1 MELIDYTLGGILEKW
16 VREQPDHEFMIYP
29 DRGLRF
35 SYKEFDERVDIFAKG
50 LLAIGVR
57 KGSKVGV
64 WAKNVPDW
72 MTLMFATAKI
82 GAVLVTVNTNYKAAE
97 LEYIMKNADIH
108 TMCMVNGYRDS
119 DYVQILYDLVPELKT
134 LPRGHLH
141 SERFPELR
149 NVVYIGQEKQR
160 GMYNTSELMTLGS
173 LTDDAMLSEAKAQV
187 GCHDEINMQYTSGTT
202 GFPKGV
208 MLTSHNILNNGQTI
222 GDCMHFTPADRL
234 LICVPLFHCF
244 GCVLGVC
251 SVITHGSTMVMVED
265 FDPLKVLASVHRERC
280 TALHGVPTMFIAEL
294 NQMARETLD
303 REFMIDFL
311 QDIAH
316 ALQYSSQQA
325 AKSQQ
330 AAVDTLRSAL
340 KVYQQKPL
348 NEGECKEALHKSA
361 AAVEAAIDKLQLDK
375 DNQAYVYRSG
385 AQSYIDRYARSKTHN
400 PKEEKRYAREQKK
413 FEAQKAKGKN
423 PPSVIP
429 KNLIDADMAQHN
441 LCEMTQSLLKH
452 FEELIAASETKDFD
466 VLAVEMVDYMKAR
479 AQDYAFKLTKGMA
492 RHRAIELMKEVGI
505 PEPHKRFYQYPF
517 EFSGGMRQRIVIA
530 IALSANPDILIC
542 DEPTTALD
550 VTIQAQILE
559 LINRLKKERRL
570 SVIFITHDLGVVA
583 NMADRIAIM
592 YAGKIVEYGTA
603 DDVFYDPR
611 HPYTWALLSSMPDLE
626 TREKLEAI
634 PGTPPDMILPPKGDA
649 FAARNKYAMEIDFEE
664 QPPMFHV
671 SETHMAATW
680 LLHPNAPKVNPPA
693 IVVERIERMKKE
705 QAEREAA
712 EALQNAKKGAA
723 EA

>member
-222 GDCMHFTPADRL
+222 GDCMHFTSADRL

-294 NQMARETLD
+294 NHPMFDMFDLSSLRTGIMAGAPCPIETMKQVMD
-303 REFMIDFL
+303 KM
-311 QDIAH
+311 
-316 ALQYSSQQA
+316 Y
-325 AKSQQ
+325 
-330 AAVDTLRSAL
+330 
-340 KVYQQKPL
+340 
-348 NEGECKEALHKSA
+348 CKEIISVYGLTEASPGMTASRVTDSMEIRATTVGCAFPNVEVKVLDPATNKECPPGTPGEMCCKGYNIMKGYYKNPEATAAIIDENGFLHSGDLGVMDENGYFRITGRIKEMIIRGGENIYPREIENFLYKMPQIE
-361 AAVEAAIDKLQLDK
+361 AVEVAGIP
-375 DNQAYVYRSG
+375 S
-385 AQSYIDRYARSKTHN
+385 
-400 PKEEKRYAREQKK
+400 PKYGE
-413 FEAQKAKGKN
+413 
-423 PPSVIP
+423 
-429 KNLIDADMAQHN
+429 
-441 LCEMTQSLLKH
+441 
-452 FEELIAASETKDFD
+452 
-466 VLAVEMVDYMKAR
+466 
-479 AQDYAFKLTKGMA
+479 
-492 RHRAIELMKEVGI
+492 EVGAFI
-505 PEPHKRFYQYPF
+505 QIKEGSSLTLQNPEIHLLR
-517 EFSGGMRQRIVIA
+517 
-530 IALSANPDILIC
+530 
-542 DEPTTALD
+542 
-550 VTIQAQILE
+550 
-559 LINRLKKERRL
+559 RRL
-570 SVIFITHDLGVVA
+570 SD
-583 NMADRIAIM
+583 DRQRQ
-592 YAGKIVEYGTA
+592 
-603 DDVFYDPR
+603 D
-611 HPYTWALLSSMPDLE
+611 S
-626 TREKLEAI
+626 
-634 PGTPPDMILPPKGDA
+634 
-649 FAARNKYAMEIDFEE
+649 EI
-664 QPPMFHV
+664 
-671 SETHMAATW
+671 
-680 LLHPNAPKVNPPA
+680 
-693 IVVERIERMKKE
+693 
-705 QAEREAA
+705 QAEGRRSPSVKRKRSRSHLIENCRIF
-712 EALQNAKKGAA
+712 LQFFAF
-723 EA
+723 